1 MFNNEKIVDGFFI
14 LNVVVRL
21 MGLDF
26 ILEFDFKVFLKIF
39 LNLIVRIK
47 LMDLGDFREE
57 IEEM

>member
-21 MGLDF
+21 VGLDF